1 MRDVLKLF
9 ARLVLGAYMVVHGSQ
24 KLFGAFGGPG
34 PEKAGAGFEAMGM
47 KPGKEMAM
55 LAGATELG
63 GGILTATGLAD
74 PLGPMM
80 IMGSMSV
87 ATPSHRAKGPMAAR
101 GGFEL
106 PLTNFAL
113 AALAAAT
120 GPGRFAFHLPLPRKL
135 LVAAAAGGG
144 ALAGISLAQLLRA
157 RPPAPAAP
165 ARDSQTAPRDSP
177 RGSRTGSTPTL
188 RPAPDELSGSGGGPG
203 IQPYAGNA
211 RTTPSDH
218 RGLGKRD
225 TLGSFHVVH

>member
-1 MRDVLKLF
+1 MRDLLKLF
-9 ARLVLGAYMVVHGSQ
+9 TRLVLGAYMVVHGSQ

-34 PEKAGAGFEAMGM
+34 PEKAGAGFEAMGLR
-47 KPGKEMAM
+47 PGKEMAT
-55 LAGATELG
+55 LAGATEVG

-87 ATPSHRAKGPMAAR
+87 ATVSHRSKGPMAAK

-113 AALAAAT
+113 AALVAAA
-120 GPGRFAFHLPLPRKL
+120 GPGRFAIHLPLPKKL

-157 RPPAPAAP
+157 RPPAPAVP
-165 ARDSQTAPRDSP
+165 ERDSQTASARPS
-177 RGSRTGSTPTL
+177 TGKPNGQHAD
-188 RPAPDELSGSGGGPG
+188 PAPG
-203 IQPYAGNA
+203 A
-211 RTTPSDH
+211 
-218 RGLGKRD
+218 
-225 TLGSFHVVH
+225 